1 MYLLLDEYPP
11 IASSNALV
19 EGSQRTLASC
29 YVSYDFIDWL
39 KAKNHIQYLR
49 ITDVDEDTDFD
60 AEIIKPSALESIMQV
75 LQSDDSPIESAEMRD
90 EVTGI
95 LQRKHQEYTHQTHVV
110 VQVS

>member
-49 ITDVDEDTDFD
+49 VTDADEDTDFD
-60 AEIIKPSALESIMQV
+60 AEIIKPSALEAIMQV
-75 LQSDDSPIESAEMRD
+75 LRSDDSPIDSAEMRD
-90 EVTGI
+90 EVQGI
-95 LQRKHQEYTHQTHVV
+95 LQRKHQEYANHAHVV

>member
-29 YVSYDFIDWL
+29 YVPYDFIDWL

-49 ITDVDEDTDFD
+49 VTDVDEDTDFD
-60 AEIIKPSALESIMQV
+60 AEIIKPSALEAVMQA
-75 LQSDDSPIESAEMRD
+75 LRSEDSPIESVEMR
-90 EVTGI
+90 EEINGI
-95 LQRKHQEYTHQTHVV
+95 LQRKHQEYVNQAHVV